1 MFIYKSMFNKDS
13 KIHTMTHL
21 IMALLLVVFS
31 GSDPKLSGD
40 AILGEW
46 LSAKKD
52 TRILIFKEG
61 ERYRGRVLW
70 GTGSSPKDVKNPDP
84 ALRNRDVIGMVILNG
99 FKYDGDGVW
108 EKGTIYDPREGK
120 TYDCKM
126 TIKEDGRLNIRGY
139 VGVSLFGRTEIWTR
153 VK

>member
-1 MFIYKSMFNKDS
+1 MFKNDS
-13 KIHTMTHL
+13 NIHTMTHL

-31 GSDPKLSGD
+31 GSDPKTSGD
-40 AILGEW
+40 AVLGEW

-61 ERYRGRVLW
+61 DLYRGKVLW
-70 GTGSSPKDVKNPDP
+70 GTGSSPKDIKNPDP
-84 ALRNRDVIGMVILNG
+84 ALRNRDVIGLVILNG
-99 FKYDGDGVW
+99 FKYDGEGVW

-139 VGVSLFGRTEIWTR
+139 VGVSLFGRTEIWTK
-153 VK
+153 VN